1 MIKWIVEN
9 AALFLRRTEVKM
21 DYRTEHPTP
30 QFEREKWRCLNGVWD
45 FEYDQGVSGEARG
58 LHKPDAEYSLKINVP
73 FCPES
78 ALSGIGNTD
87 FINSVWY
94 KRTVD
99 ISKDDLRNR
108 VLLRFG
114 AVDYEATVFVNGNE
128 AFSHKG
134 GYVGFSGDITDY
146 LTEGENVITVRAID
160 DTRDRMIPSGKQ
172 CLRYRSSGCSYTRTT
187 GIWQPVWLEF
197 VPAARIIRTR
207 YETDPESAV
216 VNVTATVSGAGTLRA
231 EAFYEGRPVGEAE
244 TVTAGDSAVLSIKLS
259 ERHLWEIGHGRLY
272 DLVLTFGEDRVK
284 SYFGLR
290 SVALDGYRFLLNGKS
305 VFQRTILDQGF
316 YPDGIYTA
324 PSDEQLEADI
334 DRSMALGFNGAR
346 LHQKIFEERFL
357 YHCDRKG
364 YIVWGE
370 FPSWGLEDNKS
381 DTIYALLPEWL
392 EEIARDFNHP
402 AIIGWCPFNETDD
415 DQFSDLV
422 RTVYRVTKAVDP
434 TRPVIDTSGYVHV
447 ETDIFDVH
455 DYEQNPETF
464 REHYARFEKEGVITY
479 AHSGAQ
485 EYPKGA
491 PVFVSE
497 FGGMTLAKGEK
508 VWGYSRLNDEEQF
521 YRNYEALVNVMLD
534 NPCIM
539 GFCYTQLTDV
549 EQEVNGLYRYDR
561 TPKYDAD
568 RIRAINSRRA
578 AIEDL

>member
-1 MIKWIVEN
+1 MI
-9 AALFLRRTEVKM
+9 
-21 DYRTEHPTP
+21 YRTEHPNP
-30 QFEREKWRCLNGVWD
+30 QFERKNWRCLNGVWD
-45 FEYDQGVSGEARG
+45 FEFDQGVSGEARG
-58 LHKPDAEYSLKINVP
+58 LHRPDSEYSLKINVP

-99 ISKDDLRNR
+99 ISKDDLKGR

-128 AFSHKG
+128 AFSHRG
-134 GYVGFSGDITDY
+134 GYVGFSGDITDF

-172 CLRYRSSGCSYTRTT
+172 CRWYRSSGCSYTRTT
-187 GIWQPVWLEF
+187 GIWQSVWLEF

-216 VNVTATVSGAGTLRA
+216 VNVSAKVNGAGTLRA

-244 TVTAGDSAVLSIKLS
+244 TVTAGGSAVLSIKLS

-272 DLVLTFGEDRVK
+272 DLVLTFGEDRVR

-447 ETDIFDVH
+447 ETDIFDLH
-455 DYEQNPETF
+455 DYEQNPDTF

-479 AHSGAQ
+479 AHSGSQ
-485 EYPKGA
+485 TYPKGA

-497 FGGMTLAKGEK
+497 FGGMTLSTGER
-508 VWGYSRLNDEEQF
+508 VWGYSKLDDEEQF
-521 YRNYEALVNVMLD
+521 YRNYGELVDTLLD

-561 TPKYDAD
+561 TPKFDAE
-568 RIRAINSRRA
+568 RIRAINTRRA

>member
-9 AALFLRRTEVKM
+9 AAFFLRRTEVKM

-114 AVDYEATVFVNGNE
+114 AVDYEATVFVNGSE

-134 GYVGFSGDITDY
+134 GYVGFSGDITDH

-172 CLRYRSSGCSYTRTT
+172 CRWYRSSGCSYTRTT

-316 YPDGIYTA
+316 YPEGIYTA
-324 PSDEQLEADI
+324 PSDAELEADI

-415 DQFSDLV
+415 DQYRDLV

>member
-9 AALFLRRTEVKM
+9 AAFFLRRTEVKM

-30 QFEREKWRCLNGVWD
+30 QFERENWRCLNGVWD

-114 AVDYEATVFVNGNE
+114 AVDYEATVFVNGSE

-172 CLRYRSSGCSYTRTT
+172 CRRYHSEGCSYTRTT

-324 PSDEQLEADI
+324 PSDADLLADI

-578 AIEDL
+578 AIED

>member
-114 AVDYEATVFVNGNE
+114 AVDYEATVFVNGSE

-146 LTEGENVITVRAID
+146 LFEGENVITVRAID

-172 CLRYRSSGCSYTRTT
+172 CRWYRSSGCSYTRTT

-259 ERHLWEIGHGRLY
+259 ERHLWEIGQGRLY

-455 DYEQNPETF
+455 DYEQNPDTF

>member
-1 MIKWIVEN
+1 
-9 AALFLRRTEVKM
+9 M

-45 FEYDQGVSGEARG
+45 FEYDQGLSGEARG

-99 ISKDDLRNR
+99 ISKDDLKDR

-114 AVDYEATVFVNGNE
+114 AVDYEATVFVNGSE

-172 CLRYRSSGCSYTRTT
+172 CRWYRSSGCSYTRTT

-272 DLVLTFGEDRVK
+272 DLVLTFGEDRVR

-316 YPDGIYTA
+316 YPEGIYTA
-324 PSDEQLEADI
+324 PSDAELEADI

-357 YHCDRKG
+357 YHCDKKG

-447 ETDIFDVH
+447 ETDIFDLH

-464 REHYARFEKEGVITY
+464 REHFARFEKEGVITY
-479 AHSGAQ
+479 AHSGSQ
-485 EYPKGA
+485 SYPKGA

-497 FGGMTLAKGEK
+497 FGGMTLSTGDR
-508 VWGYSRLNDEEQF
+508 VWGYSLLNDEEQF
-521 YRNYEALVNVMLD
+521 YLNYKALVDVMLD

>member
-1 MIKWIVEN
+1 M
-9 AALFLRRTEVKM
+9 
-21 DYRTEHPTP
+21 
-30 QFEREKWRCLNGVWD
+30 
-45 FEYDQGVSGEARG
+45 
-58 LHKPDAEYSLKINVP
+58 NVP
-73 FCPES
+73 FCTES

-114 AVDYEATVFVNGNE
+114 AVDYDATVFVNGNE

-172 CLRYRSSGCSYTRTT
+172 CRWYRSSGCSYTRTT

-259 ERHLWEIGHGRLY
+259 ERHLWEIGQGRLY

-324 PSDEQLEADI
+324 PSDADLEADI

-549 EQEVNGLYRYDR
+549 EQEVNGLYLYDR

>member
-30 QFEREKWRCLNGVWD
+30 QFERENWRCLNGVWD

-114 AVDYEATVFVNGNE
+114 AVDYEATVFVNGSE

-146 LTEGENVITVRAID
+146 LTEGKNVITVRAID

-172 CLRYRSSGCSYTRTT
+172 CRWYRSSGCSYTRTT

-197 VPAARIIRTR
+197 VPAERIIRTR

-415 DQFSDLV
+415 DQYGDLV

-497 FGGMTLAKGEK
+497 FGGMTLSTGDR
-508 VWGYSRLNDEEQF
+508 VWGYSLLNDEEQF
-521 YRNYEALVNVMLD
+521 YRNYKALVDVMLD

-561 TPKYDAD
+561 TPKYDAE
-568 RIRAINSRRA
+568 RIRAINTRRA

>member
-1 MIKWIVEN
+1 
-9 AALFLRRTEVKM
+9 M

-172 CLRYRSSGCSYTRTT
+172 CRWYRSSGCSYTRTT

-216 VNVTATVSGAGTLRA
+216 VNITATVSGAGTLRA

-272 DLVLTFGEDRVK
+272 DLVLTFGEDRVR

-316 YPDGIYTA
+316 YPEGIYTA
-324 PSDEQLEADI
+324 PSDAELAADI

-357 YHCDRKG
+357 YHCDKKG

-464 REHYARFEKEGVITY
+464 REHFARFEKEGIITY
-479 AHSGAQ
+479 AHSGSQ
-485 EYPKGA
+485 SYPKGA

-497 FGGMTLAKGEK
+497 FGGMTLSTGDR
-508 VWGYSRLNDEEQF
+508 VWGYSLLNDEEQF
-521 YRNYEALVNVMLD
+521 YRNYKALVDVMLD

-561 TPKYDAD
+561 TPKYDAG

>member
-1 MIKWIVEN
+1 
-9 AALFLRRTEVKM
+9 M

-99 ISKDDLRNR
+99 ISKDDLKDR

-114 AVDYEATVFVNGNE
+114 AVDYEATVFVNGSE

-172 CLRYRSSGCSYTRTT
+172 CRWYRSSGCSYTRTT

-272 DLVLTFGEDRVK
+272 DLVLTFGEDRVR

-316 YPDGIYTA
+316 YPEGIYTA
-324 PSDEQLEADI
+324 PSDAELEADI

-357 YHCDRKG
+357 YHCDKKG

-447 ETDIFDVH
+447 ETDIFDLH

-464 REHYARFEKEGVITY
+464 REHFARFEKEGVITY
-479 AHSGAQ
+479 AHSGSQ
-485 EYPKGA
+485 SYPKGA

-497 FGGMTLAKGEK
+497 FGGMTLSTGDR
-508 VWGYSRLNDEEQF
+508 VWGYSLLNDEEQF
-521 YRNYEALVNVMLD
+521 YLNYKALVDVMLD